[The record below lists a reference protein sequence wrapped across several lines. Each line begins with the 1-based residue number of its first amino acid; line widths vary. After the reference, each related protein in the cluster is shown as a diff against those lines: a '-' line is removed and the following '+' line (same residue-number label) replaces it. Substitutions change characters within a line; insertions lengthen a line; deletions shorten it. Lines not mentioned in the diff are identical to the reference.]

1 MDATQK
7 IQNRIAP
14 LDDQMLHL
22 CLDQIG
28 GGQVDAERQ
37 IVRAYL
43 ISEIEKRHGEDA
55 ADAAMDR
62 IGL

>member
-7 IQNRIAP
+7 LKSRIAN
-14 LDDQMLHL
+14 LDSEMIYT

-28 GGQVDAERQ
+28 GGHVDAERR
-37 IVRAYL
+37 IVRVYL
-43 ISEIEKRHGEDA
+43 IAEIEARHGEDA

>member
-1 MDATQK
+1 MDAKQNLT
-7 IQNRIAP
+7 NRIAT
-14 LDDQMLHL
+14 LDNDMLHI

-28 GGQVDAERQ
+28 GGHVDAERR
-37 IVRAYL
+37 IVRAAL
-43 ISEIEKRHGEDA
+43 INEIEKRHGEDA

>member
-7 IQNRIAP
+7 LKSRIAT

-22 CLDQIG
+22 CLDRIG
-28 GGQVDAERQ
+28 GGHVDAEQR

>member
-7 IQNRIAP
+7 IKNRIAT
-14 LDDQMLHL
+14 LDSEMLHL

-28 GGQVDAERQ
+28 GGPVDAERQ

-55 ADAAMDR
+55 ADEAMDR